1 MFKNE
6 LRRSKNT
13 YIILE
18 FLYKAFIFKLLRFAQ
33 LLMNLQK
40 ERLNIFFKSKHARKN
55 YMYNSFPP
63 EDARAIERNLGIF
76 KNKCL

>member
-18 FLYKAFIFKLLRFAQ
+18 FLYKAFIFKLLRFAL

-40 ERLNIFFKSKHARKN
+40 ERLNIFLKANTHEKIICIIPFLLK
-55 YMYNSFPP
+55 MP
-63 EDARAIERNLGIF
+63 EQSSET
-76 KNKCL
+76 